1 MEEINSKKE
10 LKLNVEFYSE
20 TKEIILPLSYDI
32 FVEKIRKILNL
43 DSFSYLI
50 LTYQIEDDDDKI
62 NLKNENDYE
71 ILIRQIVE
79 DDIKIIINI
88 KLKEKDN
95 LDYYK
100 TNFIE
105 FEEQIH
111 QSDEINDI
119 KNENKIDNNIINT
132 NENSLDN
139 NIKNDY
145 ILNEEKNIL
154 KDDEE
159 NIINDKEEN
168 NVDFNKT
175 YLIFEHHYCVLC
187 DQFPIIDVLYY
198 CLSCQISICKN
209 CEDKPLIKD
218 KHPLL
223 KVQTKEQY
231 ADLNKKILN
240 KKINQQPQ
248 LQKIGNNI
256 IYSINK
262 IFKIKKFKQPKIMN
276 LIQLARALYDFK
288 DINDEQLK
296 NVLNKTKGDINK
308 AKILLKK

>member
-10 LKLNVEFYSE
+10 LKLNIEFYSE

-43 DSFSYLI
+43 DSISYLSF
-50 LTYQIEDDDDKI
+50 TYQIEDDDDKI

-88 KLKEKDN
+88 KLNENDN

-100 TNFIE
+100 KNFIE

-139 NIKNDY
+139 NIENDY
-145 ILNEEKNIL
+145 ILNEEINIL

-175 YLIFEHHYCVLC
+175 YLIFEQYCVLC
-187 DQFPIIDVLYY
+187 DQFPIIDVL
-198 CLSCQISICKN
+198 
-209 CEDKPLIKD
+209 
-218 KHPLL
+218 H
-223 KVQTKEQY
+223 
-231 ADLNKKILN
+231 
-240 KKINQQPQ
+240 
-248 LQKIGNNI
+248 
-256 IYSINK
+256 
-262 IFKIKKFKQPKIMN
+262 
-276 LIQLARALYDFK
+276 
-288 DINDEQLK
+288 
-296 NVLNKTKGDINK
+296 
-308 AKILLKK
+308 ILLLILPNINM